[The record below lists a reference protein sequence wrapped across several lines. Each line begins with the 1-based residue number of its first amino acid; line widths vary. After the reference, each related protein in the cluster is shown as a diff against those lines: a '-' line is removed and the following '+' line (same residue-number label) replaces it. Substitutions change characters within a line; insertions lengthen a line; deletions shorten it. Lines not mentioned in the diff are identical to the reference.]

1 MNIIYQ
7 RILLSILFLSSITIP
22 TKACSC
28 FEISYCTYIDF
39 YTDDPTLLIFKGSY
53 LQSVQL
59 DGFNKAIQF
68 KVEKIYRGEVVTP
81 SSPIYEGEQVT
92 NTDSTV
98 WLLEGSEASCMRTI
112 SQNDAIFI
120 IPYRPGQLFSE
131 EFSYVPSICNHDY
144 FPISEQMT
152 ITGSIGNSSEN
163 MTIPVSDFENII
175 LQDCSDEIDIDHS
188 LTKSNCINLYPNPT
202 EGILVI
208 EIFEESKEW
217 SADIYNCLG
226 QKINKITKNT
236 MDISEFENGIYFI
249 VFSIEG
255 NKEKKIKKVIKI

>member
-1 MNIIYQ
+1 MFQ
-7 RILLSILFLSSITIP
+7 RILLSILFLSCIIQP

-28 FEISYCTYIDF
+28 FETSYCTYIDF

-59 DGFNKAIQF
+59 DGLNKAVQF

-81 SSPIYEGEQVT
+81 SSPFYEGEQVT

-98 WLLEGSEASCMRTI
+98 WLLEGSDVSCLRTF
-112 SQNDAIFI
+112 SQSDAIFI
-120 IPYRPGQLFSE
+120 IPYKPGQFFSE

-144 FPISEQMT
+144 FPISEEKT
-152 ITGSIGNSSEN
+152 ITGSIGNSSES

-175 LQDCSDEIDIDHS
+175 LQDCGDLIDIDDG
-188 LTKSNCINLYPNPT
+188 LTKSNCLNLYPNPT
-202 EGILVI
+202 NGILNI
-208 EIFEESKEW
+208 EFFQESKEW
-217 SADIYNCLG
+217 SADIYNYLG
-226 QKINKITKNT
+226 QRISKITKNT
-236 MDISEFENGIYFI
+236 IDINEYENGMYII

-255 NKEKKIKKVIKI
+255 VKEKKIKKVIKV